1 MRVEGGRPSRGEI
14 WLIGLQRAAK
24 SDGNTQRTAL
34 VLSVNELNHGP
45 AELAIV
51 APISE
56 RDYRIATH
64 VPVAQSPST
73 TSTRSYVLCE
83 DLRSVSTRRFLERLG
98 VVDEQTMRDVIYT
111 VSVLLGHA

>member
-1 MRVEGGRPSRGEI
+1 MGAKGGRPSRGEI
-14 WLIGLQRAAK
+14 WLIGLERSAK
-24 SDGNTQRTAL
+24 AEGNTQRPAL

-64 VPVAQSPST
+64 VPVAQSQST
-73 TSTRSYVLCE
+73 TSSRSFVLCE
-83 DLRSVSTRRFLERLG
+83 ELRSVSTRRFSEKLG
-98 VVDEQTMRDVIYT
+98 SVDEQTMRDVLYT
-111 VSVLLGHA
+111 VSVLLGNE